1 MELFISAW
9 DGDVEGVL
17 HALESG
23 ASVNV
28 TNPVSVYRVHILS
41 EKVTCTFMCVYS
53 CVTWELTH
61 LSNSVLL
68 KPA

>member
-1 MELFISAW
+1 MELFTSAR

-28 TNPVSVYRVHILS
+28 TRPVSVYRVQILS

-53 CVTWELTH
+53 CVAWELTH

>member
-1 MELFISAW
+1 MELFTSAW

-28 TNPVSVYRVHILS
+28 TRPVSAYTTLISNNSTRNIKIYIYINVH
-41 EKVTCTFMCVYS
+41 
-53 CVTWELTH
+53 
-61 LSNSVLL
+61 SVLL
-68 KPA
+68 RK

>member
-1 MELFISAW
+1 MDLFTSAW

-28 TNPVSVYRVHILS
+28 TRPVSVYTTPS
-41 EKVTCTFMCVYS
+41 
-53 CVTWELTH
+53 
-61 LSNSVLL
+61 SNKSIRNSKIFNHEFIPCLL
-68 KPA
+68 GK